1 MSAVDRL
8 KAAAASWVDLEAAL
22 LQDALR
28 EVAPMAHGRL
38 LDVGCG
44 AKPYEELFTAHVTEY
59 VGIEYRDTFAET
71 AASTVTTGKD
81 KGKGPDHYYDG
92 TRMPFDDGAFDTVVS
107 FQVLEHTPD
116 PEGLLREM
124 ARVTKRGGLLI
135 LTAPFSFRLHE
146 EPHDYFRFTPHGL
159 KWLCTKVGFEV
170 RSVTA
175 RGSLWS
181 LIGHKLNT
189 FLAFD
194 VAGARAAAMDAGSG
208 RQEKSAEGKMRL
220 WTLPFVAPAMI
231 GIGGMARLLDRAAYV
246 PTETLGYVVLATK
259 G

>member
-1 MSAVDRL
+1 MSTTLARL
-8 KAAAASWVDLEAAL
+8 KTAAAGWVDLESAL
-22 LQDALR
+22 LRDALR

-44 AKPYEELFTAHVTEY
+44 EKPYEEIFRAHVTEY
-59 VGIEYRDTFAET
+59 VGVEYRDTFAET
-71 AASTVTTGKD
+71 AASTTTTN
-81 KGKGPDHYYDG
+81 GKGPDHYYDG
-92 TRMPFDDGAFDTVVS
+92 KRMPFEDGAFDTVVS

-124 ARVTKRGGLLI
+124 ARVSKKGGLLI

-159 KWLCTKVGFEV
+159 RFLCEKVGYDV
-170 RSVTA
+170 RTVTA

-189 FLAFD
+189 FLAYD

-208 RQEKSAEGKMRL
+208 RQEKSEAGKTRL

-231 GIGGMARLLDRAAYV
+231 GIGAMARVLDRAANV
-246 PTETLGYVVLATK
+246 PTETLGYVVIATK
-259 G
+259 K

>member
-1 MSAVDRL
+1 MKPIARL
-8 KAAAASWVDLEAAL
+8 KAAAASWVDLESAL
-22 LQDALR
+22 LKGALVD
-28 EVAPMAHGRL
+28 VAPMAHGRL

-44 AKPYEELFTAHVTEY
+44 AKPYEEIFAPHVTEY
-59 VGIEYRDTFAET
+59 VGIEYRETFSDT
-71 AASTVTTGKD
+71 AASTVAEGAG
-81 KGKGPDHYYDG
+81 GKGPDHYYDG
-92 TRMPFDDGAFDTVVS
+92 TRMPFEDGAFDTVVS

-124 ARVTKRGGLLI
+124 ARVTKKGGLLI

-159 KWLCTKVGFEV
+159 KWLCAKVGFEV
-170 RSVTA
+170 RTVTA

-208 RQEKSAEGKMRL
+208 RQEKSEQGKTRL

-231 GIGGMARLLDRAAYV
+231 GIGGMARLLDRAANV
-246 PTETLGYVVLATK
+246 PTETLGYVVIATK
-259 G
+259 A

>member
-1 MSAVDRL
+1 MSALARL
-8 KAAAASWVDLEAAL
+8 KAAAAGWVDLESAL
-22 LQDALR
+22 LKEAL
-28 EVAPMAHGRL
+28 EDVAPLAHGRL

-44 AKPYEELFTAHVTEY
+44 AKPYEDLFRAHVTSY
-59 VGIEYRDTFAET
+59 VGVEYRDTFSET
-71 AASTVTTGKD
+71 AASSTATTG
-81 KGKGPDHYYDG
+81 GKGPDHYYDG
-92 TRMPFDDGAFDTVVS
+92 GRMPFDDGAFDTVVS

-124 ARVTKRGGLLI
+124 ARVLKKDGLLI

-159 KWLCTKVGFEV
+159 RFLCDKVGFDV
-170 RSVTA
+170 RSITG

-194 VAGARAAAMDAGSG
+194 VAGARAAAMEAGSG
-208 RQEKSAEGKMRL
+208 RQEKSAEGKTRL
-220 WTLPFVAPAMI
+220 WTLPFVGPAMI
-231 GIGGMARLLDRAAYV
+231 GIGGMARLLDKAAHV
-246 PTETLGYVVLATK
+246 PTETLGYVVVATK
-259 G
+259 K